1 MPFEFIQP
9 FDVFFR
15 REDRHVIAFFSG
27 HPVYEAVEAFL
38 GRRHGRAPLVR
49 AILTRHDQSQVDYIN
64 DRATVAERCAGASR
78 SAREVHFA
86 PVTFEVSGP
95 PDALRVGLRLMSA
108 PGEEIALDF
117 HAAGPVGAEFGGLT
131 DPLGHAPDVLPL
143 LYRDASTVASPA
155 TTIAIGGRPYAIARA
170 SFTGVDAYFSEGF
183 AIGVF
188 TTGVADLRLLE
199 APAVLAV
206 GARWTYARDAG
217 RAAYEI
223 AERDGDRIVIVRN
236 PDRSERIT
244 ARLVDGRLHI
254 AELRVPSASETPD
267 ELVLTF
273 DPLLPDPTATGLGHD
288 PTARFAIAVAAHAD
302 LMTGRVEPG
311 VAGFTLIPEDPA
323 WASTR
328 ALAVTLWAAGDARRV
343 TSTIVPR

>member
-1 MPFEFIQP
+1 M
-9 FDVFFR
+9 
-15 REDRHVIAFFSG
+15 
-27 HPVYEAVEAFL
+27 
-38 GRRHGRAPLVR
+38 
-49 AILTRHDQSQVDYIN
+49 
-64 DRATVAERCAGASR
+64 
-78 SAREVHFA
+78 
-86 PVTFEVSGP
+86 
-95 PDALRVGLRLMSA
+95 
-108 PGEEIALDF
+108 
-117 HAAGPVGAEFGGLT
+117 
-131 DPLGHAPDVLPL
+131 
-143 LYRDASTVASPA
+143 ASPA
-155 TTIAIGGRPYAIARA
+155 TAIAIGGRPYAIARA

-236 PDRSERIT
+236 PGRSERIT

-267 ELVLTF
+267 ELVLTI
-273 DPLLPDPTATGLGHD
+273 DPFLPDPATTGGHD